1 MYKGPFRFLGANILL
16 SMYNKPDSNYS
27 AMDMFKIT
35 ESVNKPIFFL
45 PFEKEFIF
53 DILFGRIKLLFI
65 LDLDDYMKVFSTV
78 GYKAEW
84 GSTKE
89 TTQAK
94 EIINKRVSGML
105 VHKNRGI
112 KIKVDEANDIWV
124 FNGSLLKIFFEQ
136 IYPSY
141 TAYSTRY
148 YLEQKE

>member
-1 MYKGPFRFLGANILL
+1 VAV
-16 SMYNKPDSNYS
+16 
-27 AMDMFKIT
+27 DMFKVT

-65 LDLDDYMKVFSTV
+65 VDLDEYMQLYSKF

-89 TTQAK
+89 TAK
-94 EIINKRVSGML
+94 ARDIINKRVGGML
-105 VHKNRGI
+105 VYKNRGI
-112 KIKVDEANDIWV
+112 KIKVDDSSDIWL

-136 IYPSY
+136 IYPPY
-141 TAYSTRY
+141 TADHSITT
-148 YLEQKE
+148 LNKSNK